1 MSGNA
6 ISVSSPAAIQRAEP
20 NYIFIWIYLIL
31 LTGLE
36 LIVAFAPISKA
47 EMVGLLVGL
56 ASVKVSMVVI
66 YFMGLHFEPRS
77 LALIAFIPV
86 ALAAFLVLTVLPD
99 AATKIYSRHGAGE
112 VASMANALGQQLS
125 GPNPNLNYRPRL

>member
-1 MSGNA
+1 MA
-6 ISVSSPAAIQRAEP
+6 VSPPDGIVRVEP
-20 NYIFIWIYLIL
+20 NYIFIWIYLIV

-56 ASVKVSMVVI
+56 ASVKVSLVAV
-66 YFMGLHFEPRS
+66 YFMGLHFEPRI

-86 ALAAFLVLTVLPD
+86 ALVGFMVLTFLPD
-99 AATKIYSRHGAGE
+99 AAAVNYPRHGAGE